1 MTRDEVKPRP
11 AIMGWADRLAR
22 LVGRK
27 PVSREELLEVLR
39 HAQQRRLLDQD
50 SLDMIERVF
59 QVSELRARDI
69 MISRSQMV
77 VVDRDAAPEKFL
89 PIVIESAHSR
99 FPAIDGD
106 RDKVVG
112 IMLAKDLLRY
122 FDEGGKEHF
131 NMRDMLRPAVF
142 VPESKRLNV
151 LLTQFRANRN
161 HMAIVVDEYGGVGG
175 LVTIEDVIE
184 QIVGDIEDEHD
195 IDEEASMIMERG
207 DNEFIVKA
215 LLPLEDFN
223 ERFGTIFEPEEI
235 DTVGGLIIN
244 SLGHVPARGEVVEIE
259 RLRFEI
265 LNADSRRIHLVKLT
279 RLKELIS
286 GSATD

>member
-1 MTRDEVKPRP
+1 MKRDEVKPQP
-11 AIMGWADRLAR
+11 AIIGWVERFAR

-39 HAQQRRLLDQD
+39 QAQQRRLLDQD

-59 QVSELRARDI
+59 QVSELRAGDI

-77 VVDRDAAPEKFL
+77 VVDRDAAPEEFL
-89 PIVIESAHSR
+89 PMVIESAHSR

-122 FDEGGKEHF
+122 FDEGNKGHF

-151 LLTQFRANRN
+151 LLTEFRANRN
-161 HMAIVVDEYGGVGG
+161 HMAIVVDEYGGVAG

-223 ERFGTIFEPEEI
+223 ERFGSNFELEEI

-259 RLRFEI
+259 RLRFEV

-279 RLKELIS
+279 RLKELIP
-286 GSATD
+286 GSK

>member
-1 MTRDEVKPRP
+1 MTRNQASPQP
-11 AIMGWADRLAR
+11 ITGWVEKLAR
-22 LVGRK
+22 LIRRK
-27 PVSREELLEVLR
+27 PVTQEELLEVLR
-39 HAQQRRLLDQD
+39 QAQQRNLLDQD

-69 MISRSQMV
+69 MVARSKMV
-77 VVDRDAAPEKFL
+77 VVDRNAAPEEFL
-89 PIVIESAHSR
+89 PLVIESAHSR
-99 FPAIDGD
+99 FPTIDDD

-122 FDEGGKEHF
+122 FEGDTDHF
-131 NMRDMLRPAVF
+131 NMRDLLRPAVF

-151 LLTQFRANRN
+151 LLGEFRANRN
-161 HMAIVVDEYGGVGG
+161 HMAIVVDEYGGVAG

-195 IDEEASMIMERG
+195 IDEEASMVMERG
-207 DNEFIVKA
+207 DHEFIIKA

-223 ERFGTIFEPEEI
+223 ERFNTDFDPEEI

-244 SLGHVPARGEVVEIE
+244 NLGHVPMRGEVAEIGE
-259 RLRFEI
+259 LRFEV
-265 LNADSRRIHLVKLT
+265 LNADSRRVHLVKMT
-279 RLKELIS
+279 RQN
-286 GSATD
+286 

>member
-1 MTRDEVKPRP
+1 MTRDEVKPRL
-11 AIMGWADRLAR
+11 AIMGWVDRLAR

-39 HAQQRRLLDQD
+39 QAQQRRLLDQD

-59 QVSELRARDI
+59 QVSELRAGDI

-77 VVDRDAAPEKFL
+77 VVDRDAAPEEFL
-89 PIVIESAHSR
+89 PMVIESAHSR

-112 IMLAKDLLRY
+112 IMLAKDLLGY
-122 FDEGGKEHF
+122 FDKGGKGHF

-151 LLTQFRANRN
+151 LLTEFRANRN
-161 HMAIVVDEYGGVGG
+161 HMAIVVDEYGGVAG

-195 IDEEASMIMERG
+195 IDDEASMIMERG

-223 ERFGTIFEPEEI
+223 ERFGTNFEPEEI

-259 RLRFEI
+259 RLRFEV

-279 RLKELIS
+279 RLKELTP
-286 GSATD
+286 GSK